1 MYHTKNELWTLD
13 VNDMSMY
20 VYQLQWLYHSA
31 GDGDNGGGYA
41 CVGAG
46 YTWEISVVSLQIWCE
61 SKAILKKNKS

>member
-1 MYHTKNELWTLD
+1 
-13 VNDMSMY
+13 MSMY

-46 YTWEISVVSLQIWCE
+46 YTCEISVVSLQIWCE